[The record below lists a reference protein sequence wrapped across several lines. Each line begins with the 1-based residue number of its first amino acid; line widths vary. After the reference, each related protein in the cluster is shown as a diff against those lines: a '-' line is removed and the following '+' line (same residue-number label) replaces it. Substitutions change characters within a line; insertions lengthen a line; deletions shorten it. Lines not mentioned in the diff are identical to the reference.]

1 MPLEGG
7 LKMYGYEIPVNEN
20 AYSAR
25 ERYLD
30 DKKRE
35 KEIMDARREHSEFI
49 TNARDYF
56 LTEAINMVL
65 QESLDENTSAED
77 REYGKALV
85 EGFVKENG
93 SLKLLSEFGRKSLML
108 AGIADLVK
116 ESHQKVVHSCK
127 EDSKSFKISKT
138 IEDDFFDK
146 LIGLKDNKITEK
158 INERVCNSLEDFV
171 QSNVNDKLDLEE
183 LAEKTKEKI
192 ENIKARN
199 SEEAEKIKKTYTE
212 QYNREVQKIKS
223 RANRKVSV
231 YEQIMDKTTRSI
243 VSDESIRES
252 FLLESG
258 QLDTGKI
265 RGKVTTMYTFLEML
279 NTTKIANVNE
289 SYIENILKNM

>member
-1 MPLEGG
+1 
-7 LKMYGYEIPVNEN
+7 MYGYEIPVNEN

-49 TNARDYF
+49 ANARDYF

-65 QESLDENTSAED
+65 QESLDEDTSKED

-85 EGFVKENG
+85 EGFVKETG
-93 SLKLLSEFGRKSLML
+93 SLKLLSEFGRKSIML
-108 AGIADLVK
+108 AGMADLVK

-127 EDSKSFKISKT
+127 EDSKTFKISKT
-138 IEDDFFDK
+138 IEDNFFDK

-158 INERVCNSLEDFV
+158 INERVCDTLEDFV

-192 ENIKARN
+192 ENIKAKN
-199 SEEAEKIKKTYTE
+199 SEERQKIEESYMQ

-231 YEQIMDKTTRSI
+231 YEQIMDKMTRSI

-279 NTTKIANVNE
+279 NTAKIANVNE

>member
-1 MPLEGG
+1 
-7 LKMYGYEIPVNEN
+7 MYGYEIPVNEN

-25 ERYLD
+25 ERYLN

-35 KEIMDARREHSEFI
+35 QEIANSKKEYSDFIM
-49 TNARDYF
+49 NARDYF
-56 LTEAINMVL
+56 LAESINMIL
-65 QESLDENTSAED
+65 QDSLDEGTSSED

-85 EGFVKENG
+85 EAFVKENG

-108 AGIADLVK
+108 GGIADLVK

-127 EDSKSFKISKT
+127 EGDCKSLKINKT
-138 IEDDFFDK
+138 IEDNFFEK
-146 LIGLKDNKITEK
+146 LIGLKDEKITEK
-158 INERVCNSLEDFV
+158 INQRVCDSIEDFV
-171 QSNVNDKLDLEE
+171 QANVNDKLDLEE

-192 ENIKARN
+192 ENIKAYTAESRKKI
-199 SEEAEKIKKTYTE
+199 EESYME
-212 QYNREVQKIKS
+212 QYNREVHKIKT

-258 QLDTGKI
+258 QLDTSKI
-265 RGKVTTMYTFLEML
+265 KGKVTTMYTFLEML

>member
-1 MPLEGG
+1 
-7 LKMYGYEIPVNEN
+7 MYGYEIPVNEN

-35 KEIMDARREHSEFI
+35 KELMNARREHSEFI
-49 TNARDYF
+49 ANARDYF
-56 LTEAINMVL
+56 LTEAINMIL
-65 QESLDENTSAED
+65 QESLDEDTSTED

-108 AGIADLVK
+108 GGIADLVK

-127 EDSKSFKISKT
+127 EGDCKTFKISKT
-138 IEDDFFDK
+138 IEDNFFDK
-146 LIGLKDNKITEK
+146 LIGLKDDKITEK
-158 INERVCNSLEDFV
+158 INARVCDSLEDFV

-192 ENIKARN
+192 ENIKAKT
-199 SEEAEKIKKTYTE
+199 SEQRQKIEESYMQ

-231 YEQIMDKTTRSI
+231 YEQIMDKMTRSI

-252 FLLESG
+252 FLLDSG
-258 QLDTGKI
+258 QLDTSKI

-289 SYIENILKNM
+289 AYLENILKNM

>member
-1 MPLEGG
+1 
-7 LKMYGYEIPVNEN
+7 MYGYEIPVNEN

-25 ERYLD
+25 ERYLN
-30 DKKRE
+30 DKKRDQE
-35 KEIMDARREHSEFI
+35 TQNAKKEHSEFI
-49 TNARDYF
+49 ANARDYF
-56 LTEAINMVL
+56 LSESINMIL
-65 QESLDENTSAED
+65 QNSLDENTSAEN

-93 SLKLLSEFGRKSLML
+93 SLKLMSEFGRKSLML
-108 AGIADLVK
+108 AGITALVT

-127 EDSKSFKISKT
+127 EDSCSVLKINKT
-138 IEDDFFDK
+138 IQDDFFEK
-146 LIGLKDNKITEK
+146 LIGLKDEKITEK

-171 QSNVNDKLDLEE
+171 QANVNDKLDLEE

-192 ENIKARN
+192 ENIKAKTADTRKKI
-199 SEEAEKIKKTYTE
+199 EESYVE
-212 QYNREVQKIKS
+212 QYNREVQKIKT

-231 YEQIMDKTTRSI
+231 YEQIMDKMTRSI

-265 RGKVTTMYTFLEML
+265 KDKVTVMYTFLEML
-279 NTTKIANVNE
+279 NTAKIANVNE
-289 SYIENILKNM
+289 SYIENILKSM